1 MQYLKADT
9 NTEVLIGPVV
19 AVGDGFTPVTT
30 LHGGSSNLA
39 AADEAEI
46 IKYGGATALTVTD
59 ISTNAMTPITG
70 ADGYYTL
77 DISTSNTD
85 TEGFLAVVIND
96 DSLCLP
102 VRHDFQVVN
111 ANVYDSMFAAATTD
125 YLDVN
130 TIQVGATTQTAGDI
144 PALVTTVDTVVDGI
158 QTDLSNGT
166 DGLGAIKSE
175 TALILADT
183 NELQTDWADGGRLD
197 LIQDIIA
204 ADTTTDI
211 PALIATAQADLDII
225 TAADGVVISAAAVT
239 QIWASVVESNASI
252 TAQQALSA
260 MLAVLAGVTT
270 SAGAVLKDPS
280 GTTTRVTAVLNASNE
295 RTSMT
300 LNV

>member
-1 MQYLKADT
+1 M
-9 NTEVLIGPVV
+9 VLRRLR
-19 AVGDGFTPVTT
+19 T
-30 LHGGSSNLA
+30 LATST
-39 AADEAEI
+39 ADEAEL
-46 IKYGGATALTVTD
+46 IKYGGATPLTVTS
-59 ISTNAMTPITG
+59 IAASAMTAITG

-85 TEGFLAVVIND
+85 TEGFLTVLFND

-111 ANVYDSMFAAATTD
+111 ANVYDSMFAAAATD

-166 DGLGAIKSE
+166 DGLGAIKAE
-175 TALILADT
+175 TALIVADT